1 MLKDEIIDFFETVM
15 PFNMLS
21 RENLGN
27 MVDDITMEY
36 YPKGEQ
42 ILQQDGPPSEFLGVI
57 KKGGVKVFQTSASNE
72 EVVVDL
78 RGEGEHFGMLSLLS
92 GDRSRNNVVTI
103 EDTICYQ
110 VPQKTVLTILK
121 DHPEV
126 NEYFIK
132 SFFVN
137 LLDKTY
143 EETRKTYTGGTTGE
157 QLLFSTKIKEI
168 VRAEPKTINPDISI
182 QQAAVEMATHKISS
196 LIVVDAEGV
205 ALGMV
210 TDRDFREKVVAEAR
224 DVSQPVKAIMN
235 TPVISID
242 SEDNCFEAVLR
253 MIRHRIHHILVL
265 EDGKLKG
272 MLTNHDFML
281 LQGSSPTILVKEIG
295 QIKTIDELED
305 TAPKFYKAVSSL
317 LRYGARPHN
326 ITGLITE
333 LMEKIINTIVDIFEE
348 ENGSPPV
355 PYTLFFYGGGGRHEL
370 TLSFK
375 VEMGVVYQDV
385 SSSEQK
391 QEVETYFKLLAEK
404 LNSTMLLVCDLSSE
418 EHCLKRENIQES
430 SIWLQ
435 QFKNWGAKAGSAR
448 DTGFF
453 DMRAI
458 RGEHDRVN
466 SLRQYLINRTGQF
479 KGLMEAL
486 AAYSLQVT
494 PPLGFFKDFVVEKG
508 GEHKNKLNL
517 YEKGINPLV
526 GCARIYSLEK
536 GIIRR
541 STLGRLHEL
550 NSRHAFKVAEDMAQA
565 FGYLNALLIHNQL
578 RQAEDGIIPDNFI
591 NPDILTN
598 LERKTLKE
606 SFQLIARLYEDI
618 EGNYWSGKIL
628 P

>member
-21 RENLGN
+21 RDSLGE
-27 MVDDITMEY
+27 MIDDITMEY

-57 KKGGVKVFQTSASNE
+57 KKGGVKVFQTSENSE
-72 EVVVDL
+72 EIVVDL
-78 RGEGEHFGMLSLLS
+78 RGDGEHFGMLSLLS

-110 VPQKTVLTILK
+110 VPKKTVLAVLK
-121 DHPEV
+121 KNPDV

-143 EETRKTYTGGTTGE
+143 EETRKAYTGGTTGE
-157 QLLFSTKIKEI
+157 QLLFSTKIREI
-168 VRAEPKTINPDISI
+168 VRTEPKTITQDISI
-182 QQAAVEMATHKISS
+182 QQAAVEMAANKIGS
-196 LIVVDAEGV
+196 LVIVDAEGG
-205 ALGMV
+205 AIGMV

-224 DVSQPVKAIMN
+224 DVTQPVKAIMN

-242 SEDNCFEAVLR
+242 SEDNCFEALLR

-265 EDGKLKG
+265 EGGKLKG

-281 LQGSSPTILVKEIG
+281 LQGSSPTVLVKEIG
-295 QIKTIDELED
+295 QIKTIAELED
-305 TAPKFYKAVSSL
+305 TASKFYKAVSSL
-317 LRYGARPHN
+317 LRHGARPHN

-333 LMEKIINTIVDIFEE
+333 LMEKIINTVIDIFEE
-348 ENGSPPV
+348 EKGGGPV
-355 PYTLFFYGGGGRHEL
+355 PYSLFFIGSGGRHEL
-370 TLSFK
+370 TLSFRVK
-375 VEMGVVYQDV
+375 MGIVYQDAT
-385 SSSEQK
+385 SPGQQQQIDS
-391 QEVETYFKLLAEK
+391 YFQLLAGT
-404 LNSTMLLVCDLSSE
+404 LNSSMLTCDLTGKE
-418 EHCLKRENIQES
+418 QCLIKDNIRGESLWQE
-430 SIWLQ
+430 
-435 QFKNWGAKAGSAR
+435 QFKKWGTKAGSGR
-448 DTGFF
+448 DMGFF

-466 SLRQYLINRTGQF
+466 SLRQYLINRSNQF
-479 KGLMEAL
+479 RGLMEAL
-486 AAYSLQVT
+486 AADTLQVP

-508 GEHKNKLNL
+508 GEHKNELDL
-517 YEKGINPLV
+517 YRKGIKPLV
-526 GCARIYSLEK
+526 DCARIYGLEK
-536 GIIRR
+536 GVIRR
-541 STLGRLHEL
+541 STMGRLHEL
-550 NSRHAFKVAEDMAQA
+550 NSRHNFKVAEDMAQA

-578 RQAEDGIIPDNFI
+578 RQAEDGVVPDNFI

-606 SFQLIARLYEDI
+606 SFQLTARLYEEL